1 LAAIVRRIQFPRIG
15 VIAMATTR
23 PNHKDNPTDNT
34 VQLSRSRAGV
44 IVVVA
49 GDVVIAAASLAAI
62 INFAGNGSVATV
74 VAILTSGFTAIST
87 MTTAYFGIKTM
98 SNTAQSFARQVPG
111 THANLSGE
119 DGLPGSGQDGQ
130 AGDGTSGGPGD
141 GTNGQPADGSG
152 ARQADDGSGQ
162 PAGDHEPHSAM

>member
-1 LAAIVRRIQFPRIG
+1 
-15 VIAMATTR
+15 MATAR

-111 THANLSGE
+111 THANLSAE
-119 DGLPGSGQDGQ
+119 DGRPGSGQ

-141 GTNGQPADGSG
+141 GSDAQ
-152 ARQADDGSGQ
+152 QADDGSGQ
-162 PAGDHEPHSAM
+162 PAGDQEPHSAM